1 MVFLTSSRA
10 KAKVAHFP
18 RDNVVNRVPVAQ
30 RCLPRPSRLR
40 RREGLGRRERL
51 LQEALRPGHI
61 VVAERGTAP
70 RRGRHHKLHR
80 NSPIIN
86 MVSTVLFKVLN
97 LVCSH
102 SCDVVVG

>member
-1 MVFLTSSRA
+1 MIDGRPLQNSTSSYCELDKSTMRT
-10 KAKVAHFP
+10 HLP
-18 RDNVVNRVPVAQ
+18 CDNVVSRVPVAQ
-30 RCLPRPSRLR
+30 CCLPRPPRLR

-70 RRGRHHKLHR
+70 RRGRHHKLLR

-86 MVSTVLFKVLN
+86 MMSTVLCEILN
-97 LVCSH
+97 
-102 SCDVVVG
+102 